1 MQILGLLGTIA
12 VVLLSLGITLGL
24 LALLRIFNR

>member
-12 VVLLSLGITLGL
+12 AVLVSLGITLGL
-24 LALLRIFNR
+24 IALLRIVNR